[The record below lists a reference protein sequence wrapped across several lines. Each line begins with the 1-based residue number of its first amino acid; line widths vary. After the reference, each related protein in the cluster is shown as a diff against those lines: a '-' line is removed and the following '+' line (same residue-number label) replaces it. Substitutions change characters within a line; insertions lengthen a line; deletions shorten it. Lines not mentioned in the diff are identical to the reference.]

1 MLETSVKVTLA
12 RLCRERLG
20 LRAELGGETF
30 YSSASASAPGSAP
43 ASTSTSTSPP
53 TTLKQVSMSKF
64 TLTQANTPRKGC
76 DRHAGHMLMLDST
89 G

>member
-30 YSSASASAPGSAP
+30 YSSAPGSAP